1 MKEVSKPKK
10 KSIDVRCSKCGAFF
24 EVTEDLLHEVD
35 VPVDDELVEVTLF
48 LCPRC
53 YDVNIMKVDSDSL
66 REMRKAI
73 DRNARVFKIYCDNK
87 QVDAAKRS
95 LDKLNEKKK
104 ALSEH
109 TDRLVNLMYD
119 KLKVKDIKV
128 KDINV
133 QIDVSP
139 KVTVPRTLPGRS
151 LLYPTES
158 QGL

>member
-24 EVTEDLLHEVD
+24 EVTEDLLREVN

-95 LDKLNEKKK
+95 LDKLNEKRK
-104 ALSEH
+104 ALSER

-119 KLKVKDIKV
+119 QLKV

-133 QIDVSP
+133 QIDARP
-139 KVTVPRTLPGRS
+139 KVTVPRTLPGCS